1 VPRPD
6 NHVIVVS
13 GATGDLAH
21 RKLLPGLFH
30 LATAGLMPDR
40 YQIIGVSP
48 QDMTG
53 EQFREL
59 ARQAIADFGTAEPT
73 GAAWQAF
80 QRRLSFASADPAR
93 TLSLVEAIAA
103 AERQV
108 GGSIGAGDPG
118 HRGLDRR
125 GQRRPQLGGRRPGRR
140 HGGPPAGRHRHAGQ
154 DGDLRPRAVGRL
166 RPRVRGISRDHADR
180 PHHHDRRRPVKR
192 ADLAGAQ
199 APPAS
204 PAGDDA
210 SAEMLGA
217 G

>member
-1 VPRPD
+1 MPRPD

-59 ARQAIADFGTAEPT
+59 ARQAIADFGTAKPT

-108 GGSIGAGDPG
+108 GGSIGLAILGTVAWTVVATTARSSAAAAKSAAVAAASAGHP
-118 HRGLDRR
+118 RRLTAAQAKAAQAGLYD
-125 GQRRPQLGGRRPGRR
+125 
-140 HGGPPAGRHRHAGQ
+140 HA
-154 DGDLRPRAVGRL
+154 LAVGFSRAFIVSAGIMVL
-166 RPRVRGISRDHADR
+166 ALLVAIVMIRVTRE
-180 PHHHDRRRPVKR
+180 
-192 ADLAGAQ
+192 DLAGAQ
-199 APPAS
+199 KMP
-204 PAGDDA
+204 G
-210 SAEMLGA
+210 
-217 G
+217 